1 MKRSPL
7 VVMGTMAGLAG
18 VLSFNAAPAKLTI
31 GSLPSTPTNGSSTTV
46 PTSGPTGTTTA
57 PTTTTPSAPST
68 TTTPSAPSTTT
79 TTAPHPSTTT
89 TTSGVRTATGSA
101 VNYFFGILSVKVTA
115 SGSKITNVAIASIDD
130 SGNYRSQSI
139 DQMAIPQ
146 LEQQAISAQ
155 SSKIQGVS
163 GASYTSAGFAQ
174 SLQSALTSLGL

>member
-57 PTTTTPSAPST
+57 PT